1 MDKWQVGEIVDVD
14 MYNGKKK
21 LSKITELGTICVWV
35 QHLED
40 NLLSSINFGSL
51 RKDKLGNLLY
61 G

>member
-1 MDKWQVGEIVDVD
+1 MGEIVDVD

-21 LSKITELGTICVWV
+21 LSKITEIGIMVLWV
-35 QHLED
+35 EHLED
-40 NLLSSINFGSL
+40 NLLSSVNLGAL

>member
-1 MDKWQVGEIVDVD
+1 MGEIIDVD

-21 LSKITELGTICVWV
+21 LSKITELGNIYAWV

-40 NLLSSINFGSL
+40 NLLSSINYSTM